1 MSRITM
7 PRLALAVSLM
17 ASAISLLP
25 QATAGV
31 TAGVA
36 AIPQELPMATL
47 EEQLAESES
56 LTAMQCNSY
65 VAD

>member
-7 PRLALAVSLM
+7 PRLALAVCLM

-36 AIPQELPMATL
+36 AFPPEPPTATL

-56 LTAMQCNSY
+56 LTSMQCIRY
-65 VAD
+65 AAD